1 MSWVQAHRKT
11 TYGDPLSPATLFIK
25 SFLFYKLYFEKEIK
39 IMSEEKKHVEYGKT
53 NSSKKIEDAV
63 QEEVQKEKSQAS
75 KAADLFF
82 KPVIFITKKIAN
94 KLGIEN
100 DLMKVQTIASFILVV
115 YVFIVGTFLMGFM
128 EGANIAHNYE
138 YELPGRII
146 TSFSTNKNAANKE
159 YSKGKYYDIHDA
171 YIAAPATINKNG
183 VCTAIL
189 SDKGIERYFNDRD
202 YKRLDY
208 SVIIH
213 AETKD
218 EEAVM
223 HRLLSDQEGHINSLK
238 VRYEGMSKDGT
249 PMFFIMENQENPS
262 SLAKVGSL
270 IYYLLDYVTQ
280 LHTLIIIFTVCMI
293 TIYSKKKKAEK
304 AANEM
309 KK

>member
-1 MSWVQAHRKT
+1 M
-11 TYGDPLSPATLFIK
+11 
-25 SFLFYKLYFEKEIK
+25 
-39 IMSEEKKHVEYGKT
+39 EEKKHVQYGKV
-53 NSSKKIEDAV
+53 SSKKVEES
-63 QEEVQKEKSQAS
+63 QEVQQEKSAS
-75 KAADLFF
+75 NKAVDLFF
-82 KPVIFITKKIAN
+82 KPVIFITKKIAS

-100 DLMKVQTIASFILVV
+100 NPMKVQTIAGLILVV
-115 YVFIVGTFLMGFM
+115 YISIVGTFLMGFM

-146 TSFSTNKNAANKE
+146 TAFSTNKNAANKE

-171 YIAAPATINKNG
+171 YIASPAGINKNN

-189 SDKGIERYFNDRD
+189 SDKGIERFFNDRD
-202 YKRLDY
+202 FKRLDY

-213 AETKD
+213 AETKE

-223 HRLLSDQEGHINSLK
+223 NRLLSDQEGHINSLK

-270 IYYLLDYVTQ
+270 IYTLLDYVTQ
-280 LHTLIIIFTVCMI
+280 LHTLFILFMFYMI
-293 TIYSKKKKAEK
+293 GVYGKKKKAEK
-304 AANEM
+304 AEKEM
-309 KK
+309 GK

>member
-1 MSWVQAHRKT
+1 M
-11 TYGDPLSPATLFIK
+11 
-25 SFLFYKLYFEKEIK
+25 
-39 IMSEEKKHVEYGKT
+39 EEKKHVQYGKV
-53 NSSKKIEDAV
+53 SSKKVEES
-63 QEEVQKEKSQAS
+63 QEVQQEKSAS
-75 KAADLFF
+75 NKAVDLFF
-82 KPVIFITKKIAN
+82 KPVIFITKKIAS

-100 DLMKVQTIASFILVV
+100 NPMKVQTIAGLILIV

-138 YELPGRII
+138 YESTGRII
-146 TSFSTNKNAANKE
+146 TLFSTNKNAANKE

-171 YIAAPATINKNG
+171 YIASPAGINKNN

-189 SDKGIERYFNDRD
+189 SDKGIERFFNDRD
-202 YKRLDY
+202 FKRLDY

-213 AETKD
+213 AETKE

-223 HRLLSDQEGHINSLK
+223 NRLLSDQEGHINSLK

-270 IYYLLDYVTQ
+270 IYTLLDYVTQ
-280 LHTLIIIFTVCMI
+280 LHTLFILFMFYMI
-293 TIYSKKKKAEK
+293 GVYGKKKKAERV
-304 AANEM
+304 ANE
-309 KK
+309 KKK

>member
-1 MSWVQAHRKT
+1 M
-11 TYGDPLSPATLFIK
+11 
-25 SFLFYKLYFEKEIK
+25 
-39 IMSEEKKHVEYGKT
+39 EEKKHVQYGKV
-53 NSSKKIEDAV
+53 SSKKVEES
-63 QEEVQKEKSQAS
+63 QEVQQEKSAS
-75 KAADLFF
+75 NKAVDLFF
-82 KPVIFITKKIAN
+82 KPVIFITKKIAS

-100 DLMKVQTIASFILVV
+100 NPMKVQTIAGLILIV

-138 YELPGRII
+138 YESTGRII
-146 TSFSTNKNAANKE
+146 TLFSTNKNAANKE

-171 YIAAPATINKNG
+171 YIASPAGINKNN

-189 SDKGIERYFNDRD
+189 SDKGIERFFNDRD
-202 YKRLDY
+202 FKRLDY

-213 AETKD
+213 AETKE

-223 HRLLSDQEGHINSLK
+223 NRLLSDQEGHINSLK

-262 SLAKVGSL
+262 SIAKVGSL
-270 IYYLLDYVTQ
+270 IYTLLDYVTQ
-280 LHTLIIIFTVCMI
+280 LHTLFILFMFYMI
-293 TIYSKKKKAEK
+293 GVYGKKKKAEK
-304 AANEM
+304 ATNEM

>member
-1 MSWVQAHRKT
+1 M
-11 TYGDPLSPATLFIK
+11 
-25 SFLFYKLYFEKEIK
+25 
-39 IMSEEKKHVEYGKT
+39 EEKKHVQYGKV
-53 NSSKKIEDAV
+53 SSKKVEES
-63 QEEVQKEKSQAS
+63 QEVQQEKSAS
-75 KAADLFF
+75 NKAVDLFF
-82 KPVIFITKKIAN
+82 KPVIFITKKIAS

-100 DLMKVQTIASFILVV
+100 NPMKVQTIAGLILIV

-138 YELPGRII
+138 YESTGRII
-146 TSFSTNKNAANKE
+146 TLFSTNKNAANKE

-171 YIAAPATINKNG
+171 YIASPAGINKNN

-189 SDKGIERYFNDRD
+189 SDKGIERFFNDRD
-202 YKRLDY
+202 FKRLDY

-213 AETKD
+213 AETKE

-223 HRLLSDQEGHINSLK
+223 NRLLSDQEGHINSLK

-270 IYYLLDYVTQ
+270 IYTLLDYITQ
-280 LHTLIIIFTVCMI
+280 LHTLFILFMFYMI
-293 TIYSKKKKAEK
+293 GVYGKKKKAEK

>member
-1 MSWVQAHRKT
+1 M
-11 TYGDPLSPATLFIK
+11 
-25 SFLFYKLYFEKEIK
+25 
-39 IMSEEKKHVEYGKT
+39 EEKKDHVKYGKV
-53 NSSKKIEDAV
+53 SSKKVEV
-63 QEEVQKEKSQAS
+63 EEQEVQKEKSAAS
-75 KAADLFF
+75 KAADVFF
-82 KPVIFITKKIAN
+82 KPVIFITKKISN

-100 DLMKVQTIASFILVV
+100 DPMKVQTIASLILVV

-128 EGANIAHNYE
+128 EGANIAHTYE
-138 YELPGRII
+138 YERTGRII
-146 TSFSTNKNAANKE
+146 TSFSSDKNAANKE

-171 YIAAPATINKNG
+171 YIAAPAVINKNG

-189 SDKGIERYFNDRD
+189 SDKGVERYFNDRD
-202 YKRLDY
+202 YRRLDY

-213 AETKD
+213 AETKE
-218 EEAVM
+218 EEALM
-223 HRLLSDQEGHINSLK
+223 HRLLSDQEGHLDSLK

-249 PMFFIMENQENPS
+249 PMFFIMEDQKEPG

-270 IYYLLDYVTQ
+270 IYYVLDYVTQ

>member
-1 MSWVQAHRKT
+1 M
-11 TYGDPLSPATLFIK
+11 
-25 SFLFYKLYFEKEIK
+25 
-39 IMSEEKKHVEYGKT
+39 EEKKHVQYGKV
-53 NSSKKIEDAV
+53 SSKKVEES
-63 QEEVQKEKSQAS
+63 QEVQQEKSAS
-75 KAADLFF
+75 NKAVDLFF
-82 KPVIFITKKIAN
+82 KPVIFITKKIAS

-100 DLMKVQTIASFILVV
+100 NPMKVQTIAGLILIV

-146 TSFSTNKNAANKE
+146 TAFSTNKNAANKE

-171 YIAAPATINKNG
+171 YIASPAGINKNN

-189 SDKGIERYFNDRD
+189 SDKGIERFFNDRD
-202 YKRLDY
+202 FKRLDY

-213 AETKD
+213 AETKE

-223 HRLLSDQEGHINSLK
+223 NRLLSDQEGHINSLK

-270 IYYLLDYVTQ
+270 IYTLLDYVTQ
-280 LHTLIIIFTVCMI
+280 LHTLFILFMFYMI
-293 TIYSKKKKAEK
+293 GVYGKKKKAEK

>member
-1 MSWVQAHRKT
+1 M
-11 TYGDPLSPATLFIK
+11 
-25 SFLFYKLYFEKEIK
+25 
-39 IMSEEKKHVEYGKT
+39 EEKKHVQYGKV
-53 NSSKKIEDAV
+53 SSKKVEES
-63 QEEVQKEKSQAS
+63 QEVQQEKSAS
-75 KAADLFF
+75 NKAVDLFF
-82 KPVIFITKKIAN
+82 KPVIFITKKIAS

-100 DLMKVQTIASFILVV
+100 NPMKVQTIAGIILIA
-115 YVFIVGTFLMGFM
+115 YIFIVGTFLMGFM

-138 YELPGRII
+138 YESTGRII
-146 TSFSTNKNAANKE
+146 TLFSTNKNAANKE

-171 YIAAPATINKNG
+171 YIASPAGINKNN

-189 SDKGIERYFNDRD
+189 SDKGIERFFNDRD
-202 YKRLDY
+202 FKRLDY

-213 AETKD
+213 AETKE

-223 HRLLSDQEGHINSLK
+223 NRLLSDQEGHINSLK

-270 IYYLLDYVTQ
+270 IYTLLDYVTQ
-280 LHTLIIIFTVCMI
+280 LHTLFILFMFYMI
-293 TIYSKKKKAEK
+293 GVYGKKKKAEK

-309 KK
+309 EK

>member
-1 MSWVQAHRKT
+1 
-11 TYGDPLSPATLFIK
+11 
-25 SFLFYKLYFEKEIK
+25 
-39 IMSEEKKHVEYGKT
+39 MSEEKKHVQYGKV
-53 NSSKKIEDAV
+53 SSKKVEES
-63 QEEVQKEKSQAS
+63 QEVQQEKSAS
-75 KAADLFF
+75 NKAVDLFF
-82 KPVIFITKKIAN
+82 KPVIFITKKIAS

-100 DLMKVQTIASFILVV
+100 NPMKVQTIAGFILVI
-115 YVFIVGTFLMGFM
+115 YISIVGTFLMGFM

-146 TSFSTNKNAANKE
+146 TAFSTNKNAANKE
-159 YSKGKYYDIHDA
+159 FSKGKYYDIHDA
-171 YIAAPATINKNG
+171 YIASPAGINKNN

-202 YKRLDY
+202 FKRLDY

-213 AETKD
+213 AETKE

-223 HRLLSDQEGHINSLK
+223 NRLLSDQEGHINSLK

-270 IYYLLDYVTQ
+270 IYTLLDYVTQ
-280 LHTLIIIFTVCMI
+280 LHTLFILFMFYMI
-293 TIYSKKKKAEK
+293 GVYGKKKNAEK

>member
-1 MSWVQAHRKT
+1 M
-11 TYGDPLSPATLFIK
+11 
-25 SFLFYKLYFEKEIK
+25 
-39 IMSEEKKHVEYGKT
+39 EEKKHVEYGKT

-100 DLMKVQTIASFILVV
+100 DQMKVQTIASLILVI

-128 EGANIAHNYE
+128 EGANIAHTYE
-138 YELPGRII
+138 YERTGRII
-146 TSFSTNKNAANKE
+146 TSFSSDKNAANKE

-171 YIAAPATINKNG
+171 YIAAPAVINKNG
-183 VCTAIL
+183 VCTAVL
-189 SDKGIERYFNDRD
+189 SDKGLERYFNDRD
-202 YKRLDY
+202 YRRLDY

-213 AETKD
+213 AETKE
-218 EEAVM
+218 EEALM
-223 HRLLSDQEGHINSLK
+223 HRLLSDQEGHIDSLK

-249 PMFFIMENQENPS
+249 PMFFIMEDQKEPG

-270 IYYLLDYVTQ
+270 IYYVLDYVTQ

>member
-1 MSWVQAHRKT
+1 M
-11 TYGDPLSPATLFIK
+11 
-25 SFLFYKLYFEKEIK
+25 
-39 IMSEEKKHVEYGKT
+39 EEKKHVQYGKV
-53 NSSKKIEDAV
+53 SSKKVEES
-63 QEEVQKEKSQAS
+63 QEVQQEKSAS
-75 KAADLFF
+75 NKAVDLFF
-82 KPVIFITKKIAN
+82 KPVIFITKKIAS

-100 DLMKVQTIASFILVV
+100 NPMKVQTIAGLILIV

-138 YELPGRII
+138 YESTGRII
-146 TSFSTNKNAANKE
+146 TLFSTNKNAANKE

-171 YIAAPATINKNG
+171 YIASPAGINKNN

-189 SDKGIERYFNDRD
+189 SDKGIERFFNDRD
-202 YKRLDY
+202 FKRLDY

-213 AETKD
+213 AETKE

-223 HRLLSDQEGHINSLK
+223 NRLLSDQEGHINSLK

-270 IYYLLDYVTQ
+270 IYTLLDYVTQ
-280 LHTLIIIFTVCMI
+280 LHTLFILFMFYMI
-293 TIYSKKKKAEK
+293 GVYSKKKKAEK

>member
-1 MSWVQAHRKT
+1 M
-11 TYGDPLSPATLFIK
+11 
-25 SFLFYKLYFEKEIK
+25 
-39 IMSEEKKHVEYGKT
+39 EEKKHVQYGKV
-53 NSSKKIEDAV
+53 SSKKVEES
-63 QEEVQKEKSQAS
+63 QEVQQEKSAS
-75 KAADLFF
+75 NKAVDLFF
-82 KPVIFITKKIAN
+82 KPVIFITKKIAS
-94 KLGIEN
+94 KFGIEN
-100 DLMKVQTIASFILVV
+100 NPMKVQTIAGLILIV

-138 YELPGRII
+138 YESTGRII
-146 TSFSTNKNAANKE
+146 TLFSTNKNAANKE

-171 YIAAPATINKNG
+171 YIASPAGINKNN

-189 SDKGIERYFNDRD
+189 SDKGIERFFNDRD
-202 YKRLDY
+202 FKRLDY

-213 AETKD
+213 AETKE

-223 HRLLSDQEGHINSLK
+223 NRLLSDQEGHINSLK

-270 IYYLLDYVTQ
+270 IYTLLDYVTQ
-280 LHTLIIIFTVCMI
+280 LHTLFILFMFYMI
-293 TIYSKKKKAEK
+293 GVYGKKKKAEK

>member
-1 MSWVQAHRKT
+1 M
-11 TYGDPLSPATLFIK
+11 
-25 SFLFYKLYFEKEIK
+25 
-39 IMSEEKKHVEYGKT
+39 EEKKHVQYGKV
-53 NSSKKIEDAV
+53 SSKKVEES
-63 QEEVQKEKSQAS
+63 QEEVQQEKSAS
-75 KAADLFF
+75 NKAVDLFF
-82 KPVIFITKKIAN
+82 KPVIFITKKIAS

-100 DLMKVQTIASFILVV
+100 NPMKVQTIAGLILIV
-115 YVFIVGTFLMGFM
+115 YVFIVGTFLMGFI

-138 YELPGRII
+138 YESTGRII
-146 TSFSTNKNAANKE
+146 TLFSTNKNAANKE

-171 YIAAPATINKNG
+171 YIASPAGINKNN

-189 SDKGIERYFNDRD
+189 SDKGIERFFNDRD
-202 YKRLDY
+202 FKRLDY

-213 AETKD
+213 AETKE

-223 HRLLSDQEGHINSLK
+223 NRLLSDQEGHINSLK

-270 IYYLLDYVTQ
+270 IYTLLDYVTQ
-280 LHTLIIIFTVCMI
+280 LHTLFILFMFYMI
-293 TIYSKKKKAEK
+293 GVYGKKKKAEK

>member
-1 MSWVQAHRKT
+1 M
-11 TYGDPLSPATLFIK
+11 
-25 SFLFYKLYFEKEIK
+25 
-39 IMSEEKKHVEYGKT
+39 EEKKHVQYGKV
-53 NSSKKIEDAV
+53 SSKKVEES
-63 QEEVQKEKSQAS
+63 QEVQQEKSAS
-75 KAADLFF
+75 NKAVDLFF
-82 KPVIFITKKIAN
+82 KPVIFITKKIAS

-100 DLMKVQTIASFILVV
+100 NPMKVQTIAGLILIV

-138 YELPGRII
+138 YESTGRII
-146 TSFSTNKNAANKE
+146 TLFSTNKNAANKE

-171 YIAAPATINKNG
+171 YIASPAGINKNN

-189 SDKGIERYFNDRD
+189 SDKGIERFFNDRD
-202 YKRLDY
+202 FKRLDY

-213 AETKD
+213 AETKE

-223 HRLLSDQEGHINSLK
+223 NRLLSDQEGHINSLK

-270 IYYLLDYVTQ
+270 IYTLLDYVTQ
-280 LHTLIIIFTVCMI
+280 LHTLFILFMFYMI
-293 TIYSKKKKAEK
+293 GVYGKKKKAEK

>member
-1 MSWVQAHRKT
+1 
-11 TYGDPLSPATLFIK
+11 
-25 SFLFYKLYFEKEIK
+25 
-39 IMSEEKKHVEYGKT
+39 MSEEKKHVQYGKV
-53 NSSKKIEDAV
+53 SSKKVEES
-63 QEEVQKEKSQAS
+63 QEVQQEKSVS
-75 KAADLFF
+75 NKAADLFLN
-82 KPVIFITKKIAN
+82 PVLFITKKIAS

-100 DLMKVQTIASFILVV
+100 DLFKVQTIFGLILVV

-138 YELPGRII
+138 YERPGRII
-146 TSFSTNKNAANKE
+146 TAFSTNKDAANKE
-159 YSKGKYYDIHDA
+159 FSKGKYYDIHDA

-262 SLAKVGSL
+262 SAAKLGGI
-270 IYYLLDYVTQ
+270 IYSVLDYVTQ
-280 LHTLIIIFTVCMI
+280 LHALIIMFTAYMI
-293 TIYSKKKKAEK
+293 AMYSKKKKQQ
-304 AANEM
+304 M
-309 KK
+309 K

>member
-1 MSWVQAHRKT
+1 
-11 TYGDPLSPATLFIK
+11 
-25 SFLFYKLYFEKEIK
+25 
-39 IMSEEKKHVEYGKT
+39 MSEEKKHVQYGKV
-53 NSSKKIEDAV
+53 SSKKVEES
-63 QEEVQKEKSQAS
+63 QEVQQEKSAS
-75 KAADLFF
+75 NKAVDLFF
-82 KPVIFITKKIAN
+82 KPVIFITKKIAS

-100 DLMKVQTIASFILVV
+100 NPMKVQTIAGLILIV

-138 YELPGRII
+138 YESTGRII
-146 TSFSTNKNAANKE
+146 TLFSTNKNAANKE

-171 YIAAPATINKNG
+171 YIASPAGINKNN

-189 SDKGIERYFNDRD
+189 SDKGIERFFNDRD
-202 YKRLDY
+202 FKRLDY

-213 AETKD
+213 AETKE

-223 HRLLSDQEGHINSLK
+223 NRLLSDQEGHINSLK

-270 IYYLLDYVTQ
+270 IYTLLDYVTQ
-280 LHTLIIIFTVCMI
+280 LHTLFILFMFYMI
-293 TIYSKKKKAEK
+293 GVYGKKKKAEK

>member
-1 MSWVQAHRKT
+1 M
-11 TYGDPLSPATLFIK
+11 
-25 SFLFYKLYFEKEIK
+25 
-39 IMSEEKKHVEYGKT
+39 EEKKHVEYGKV
-53 NSSKKIEDAV
+53 SSKKVEGS
-63 QEEVQKEKSQAS
+63 QEVQQEKSAS
-75 KAADLFF
+75 IKAADLFLN
-82 KPVIFITKKIAN
+82 PVLFITKKIAS

-100 DLMKVQTIASFILVV
+100 DLFKVQTIFGFILVI
-115 YVFIVGTFLMGFM
+115 YISIVGTFLMGFM

-146 TSFSTNKNAANKE
+146 TAFSTNKNAANKE
-159 YSKGKYYDIHDA
+159 FSKGKYYDIHDA

-183 VCTAIL
+183 VCTAVL

-218 EEAVM
+218 EEALM

-270 IYYLLDYVTQ
+270 IYFVLDYATQ
-280 LHTLIIIFTVCMI
+280 LHTLIILFAIYMI
-293 TIYSKKKKAEK
+293 SVYSKKKKAEK
-304 AANEM
+304 EM
-309 KK
+309 KNK

>member
-1 MSWVQAHRKT
+1 M
-11 TYGDPLSPATLFIK
+11 
-25 SFLFYKLYFEKEIK
+25 
-39 IMSEEKKHVEYGKT
+39 EEKKHVQYGKV
-53 NSSKKIEDAV
+53 SSKKVEES
-63 QEEVQKEKSQAS
+63 QEVQQEKSVS
-75 KAADLFF
+75 NKAVDLFF
-82 KPVIFITKKIAN
+82 KPVIFITKKIAS

-100 DLMKVQTIASFILVV
+100 NPMKVQTIAGLILIA

-138 YELPGRII
+138 YESTGRII
-146 TSFSTNKNAANKE
+146 TLFSTNKNAANKE

-171 YIAAPATINKNG
+171 YIASPAGINKNN

-189 SDKGIERYFNDRD
+189 SDKGIERFFNDRD
-202 YKRLDY
+202 FKRLDY

-213 AETKD
+213 AETKE

-223 HRLLSDQEGHINSLK
+223 NRLLSDQEGHINSLK

-270 IYYLLDYVTQ
+270 IYTLLDYVTQ
-280 LHTLIIIFTVCMI
+280 LHTLFILFMFYMI
-293 TIYSKKKKAEK
+293 GVYGKKKKAEK

>member
-1 MSWVQAHRKT
+1 
-11 TYGDPLSPATLFIK
+11 
-25 SFLFYKLYFEKEIK
+25 
-39 IMSEEKKHVEYGKT
+39 MSEEKKQHVQYGKV
-53 NSSKKIEDAV
+53 SSKKAEDS
-63 QEEVQKEKSQAS
+63 QEVQQQQEKT
-75 KAADLFF
+75 AADKAVKLFF
-82 KPVIFITKKIAN
+82 NPVLFITKKIAS

-100 DLMKVQTIASFILVV
+100 DPFKVQAIFGFILVI
-115 YVFIVGTFLMGFM
+115 YISIVGTFLMGFM

-138 YELPGRII
+138 YERPGRII
-146 TSFSTNKNAANKE
+146 TAFSTNKDAANKE

-249 PMFFIMENQENPS
+249 PMFFIMENQENPGTA
-262 SLAKVGSL
+262 AKLGSM
-270 IYYLLDYVTQ
+270 IYFILDYVTQ
-280 LHTLIIIFTVCMI
+280 LHTLIIVLTVYMI
-293 TIYSKKKKAEK
+293 TLYSKKKKAEK
-304 AANEM
+304 AVNEM

>member
-1 MSWVQAHRKT
+1 M
-11 TYGDPLSPATLFIK
+11 
-25 SFLFYKLYFEKEIK
+25 
-39 IMSEEKKHVEYGKT
+39 EEKKHVQYGKV
-53 NSSKKIEDAV
+53 SSKKVEEG
-63 QEEVQKEKSQAS
+63 QEVQQEKSAS
-75 KAADLFF
+75 NKAVDLFF
-82 KPVIFITKKIAN
+82 KPVIFITKKIAS

-100 DLMKVQTIASFILVV
+100 NPMKVQTIAGLILIV

-138 YELPGRII
+138 YESTGRII
-146 TSFSTNKNAANKE
+146 TLFSTNKNAANKE

-171 YIAAPATINKNG
+171 YIASPAGINKNN

-189 SDKGIERYFNDRD
+189 SDKGIERFFNDRD
-202 YKRLDY
+202 FKRLDY

-213 AETKD
+213 AETKE

-223 HRLLSDQEGHINSLK
+223 NRLLSDQEGHINSLK

-270 IYYLLDYVTQ
+270 IYTLLDYITQ
-280 LHTLIIIFTVCMI
+280 LHTLFILFMFYMI
-293 TIYSKKKKAEK
+293 GVYGKKKKAEK

>member
-1 MSWVQAHRKT
+1 M
-11 TYGDPLSPATLFIK
+11 
-25 SFLFYKLYFEKEIK
+25 
-39 IMSEEKKHVEYGKT
+39 EEKKHVQYGKV
-53 NSSKKIEDAV
+53 SSKKVEES
-63 QEEVQKEKSQAS
+63 QEVQQEKSAS
-75 KAADLFF
+75 NKAVDLFF
-82 KPVIFITKKIAN
+82 KPVIFITKKIAS

-100 DLMKVQTIASFILVV
+100 NPMKVQTIAGLILIV

-138 YELPGRII
+138 YESTGRII
-146 TSFSTNKNAANKE
+146 TLFSTNKNAANKE

-171 YIAAPATINKNG
+171 YIASPAGINKNN

-189 SDKGIERYFNDRD
+189 SDKGIERFFNDRD
-202 YKRLDY
+202 FKRLDY

-213 AETKD
+213 AETKE

-223 HRLLSDQEGHINSLK
+223 NRLLSDQEGHINSLK

-262 SLAKVGSL
+262 SIAKVGSL
-270 IYYLLDYVTQ
+270 IYTLLDYVTQ
-280 LHTLIIIFTVCMI
+280 LHTLFILFMFYMI
-293 TIYSKKKKAEK
+293 GVYGKKKKAEK

>member
-1 MSWVQAHRKT
+1 
-11 TYGDPLSPATLFIK
+11 
-25 SFLFYKLYFEKEIK
+25 
-39 IMSEEKKHVEYGKT
+39 MSEEKKHVQYGKV
-53 NSSKKIEDAV
+53 SSKKVEES
-63 QEEVQKEKSQAS
+63 QEVQQEKTAAN
-75 KAADLFF
+75 KAADLFLN
-82 KPVIFITKKIAN
+82 PVLFITKKIAS

-100 DLMKVQTIASFILVV
+100 DLFKVQTIFGLILVV

-146 TSFSTNKNAANKE
+146 TAFSTNKNAANKE
-159 YSKGKYYDIHDA
+159 FSKGKYYDIHDA
-171 YIAAPATINKNG
+171 YIASPAGINKNN

-202 YKRLDY
+202 FKRLDY

-213 AETKD
+213 AETKE

-223 HRLLSDQEGHINSLK
+223 NRLLSDQEGHINSLK

-270 IYYLLDYVTQ
+270 IYTLLDYVTQ
-280 LHTLIIIFTVCMI
+280 LHTLIIMFTAYMI
-293 TIYSKKKKAEK
+293 TMYSKKKKAEK
-304 AANEM
+304 AEKEM

>member
-1 MSWVQAHRKT
+1 M
-11 TYGDPLSPATLFIK
+11 
-25 SFLFYKLYFEKEIK
+25 
-39 IMSEEKKHVEYGKT
+39 EEKKHVQYGKV
-53 NSSKKIEDAV
+53 SSKKVEES
-63 QEEVQKEKSQAS
+63 QEVQQEKTAAN
-75 KAADLFF
+75 KAVDLFF
-82 KPVIFITKKIAN
+82 KPVIFITKKIAS

-100 DLMKVQTIASFILVV
+100 NPMKVQTIAGLILIV

-138 YELPGRII
+138 YESTGRII
-146 TSFSTNKNAANKE
+146 TLFSTNKNAANKE

-171 YIAAPATINKNG
+171 YIASPAGINKNN

-189 SDKGIERYFNDRD
+189 SDKGIERFFNDRD
-202 YKRLDY
+202 FKRLDY

-213 AETKD
+213 AETKE

-223 HRLLSDQEGHINSLK
+223 NRLLSDQEGHINSLK

-270 IYYLLDYVTQ
+270 IYTLLDYVTQ
-280 LHTLIIIFTVCMI
+280 LHTLFILFMFYMI
-293 TIYSKKKKAEK
+293 GVYGKKKKAEK

>member
-1 MSWVQAHRKT
+1 M
-11 TYGDPLSPATLFIK
+11 
-25 SFLFYKLYFEKEIK
+25 
-39 IMSEEKKHVEYGKT
+39 EEKKHVQYGKV
-53 NSSKKIEDAV
+53 SSKVEES
-63 QEEVQKEKSQAS
+63 QQEVQQEKTAAN
-75 KAADLFF
+75 KAADLFLN
-82 KPVIFITKKIAN
+82 PVLFITKKIAS

-100 DLMKVQTIASFILVV
+100 DLFKVQAIFGFILVI
-115 YVFIVGTFLMGFM
+115 YIFIVGTFLMGFM

-146 TSFSTNKNAANKE
+146 TAFSTNKNAANKE
-159 YSKGKYYDIHDA
+159 FSKGKYYDIHDA
-171 YIAAPATINKNG
+171 YIASPAGINKNN

-202 YKRLDY
+202 FKRLDY

-213 AETKD
+213 AETKE

-223 HRLLSDQEGHINSLK
+223 NRLLSDQEGHINSLK

-270 IYYLLDYVTQ
+270 IYTLLDYVTQ
-280 LHTLIIIFTVCMI
+280 LHTLIILFTAYMI
-293 TIYSKKKKAEK
+293 TMYSKKKKAEK